1 MLTRRTLMLTGFAFA
16 GSAFA
21 LSQAQAEAIPGS
33 LAQALRSAEEQ
44 LGARI
49 GLAVLRADGTP
60 LWMHHANE
68 AFAFNSTFK
77 AFAAAAVLSRVDAG
91 QDSLDRLIRF
101 SPAEIV
107 TYSPVTETRLDS
119 GMSLGE
125 ICEAALTTSDNTA
138 GNLMLDAIGGPE
150 GFTAFMRQSGDTVS
164 RLDRW
169 ETELNEAA
177 PGDPHDTTS
186 PEAAAESLRQFLF
199 GNLLSEPSRALLRQW
214 LEGNQVGGP
223 LFRAALP
230 EGWQI
235 ADRTGAGGYGS
246 RSIIAAIWSPGGAPV
261 VAALYLTQTEASME
275 ERNTAVAAIGAAIFA
290 SLPA

>member
-1 MLTRRTLMLTGFAFA
+1 MLSRRTVLLT
-16 GSAFA
+16 SFA
-21 LSQAQAEAIPGS
+21 LAASTLPLSSAQAEPIPEA
-33 LAQALRSAEEQ
+33 LAQALRSAEDR
-44 LGARI
+44 LGARV
-49 GLAVLRADGTP
+49 GLAVLRADGAP
-60 LWMHHANE
+60 MWMHHADE
-68 AFAFNSTFK
+68 TFAFNSTFK

-91 QDSLDRLIRF
+91 QDRLDRVIRI
-101 SPAEIV
+101 SPDEVV

-119 GMSLGE
+119 GMTLGE
-125 ICEAALTTSDNTA
+125 ICEAALSTSDNTA

-177 PGDPHDTTS
+177 PGDPRDTTS
-186 PEAAAESLRQFLF
+186 PEAAANSLRQFLF
-199 GNLLSEPSRALLRQW
+199 GNLLSEPSRALLSLW

-230 EGWQI
+230 DGWQI

-246 RSIIAAIWSPGGAPV
+246 RSIIAAIWSPGGVPV
-261 VAALYLTQTEASME
+261 VVGLYLTQTDASMD
-275 ERNTAVAAIGAAIFA
+275 ERNTAVAEIGAAIFS

>member
-16 GSAFA
+16 GSALA
-21 LSQAQAEAIPGS
+21 LSQAQAEALPD
-33 LAQALRSAEEQ
+33 AVANALRSAEEQ
-44 LGARI
+44 LGART
-49 GLAVLRADGTP
+49 GLAVLRTDGTP

-101 SPAEIV
+101 SPDEIV
-107 TYSPVTETRLDS
+107 TYSPVTEARLDS
-119 GMSLGE
+119 GMTLGE

-138 GNLMLDAIGGPE
+138 GNLMLDAVGGPE

-169 ETELNEAA
+169 ETDLNEAA
-177 PGDPHDTTS
+177 PGDPRDTTS
-186 PEAAAESLRQFLF
+186 PEAAAESLRRFLF

-230 EGWQI
+230 DGWQI

-261 VAALYLTQTEASME
+261 VAALYLTQTDASME
-275 ERNTAVAAIGAAIFA
+275 ERNTAVAAIGAAIFS
-290 SLPA
+290 SL

>member
-1 MLTRRTLMLTGFAFA
+1 MLTRRTLMLTGLSFA
-16 GSAFA
+16 GSTLA
-21 LSQAQAEAIPGS
+21 LTRAQAGTIPDA
-33 LAQALRSAEEQ
+33 LAQALRSAEER

-49 GLAVLRADGTP
+49 GLAVLRMDGTP
-60 LWMHHANE
+60 LWSHHADE
-68 AFAFNSTFK
+68 TFAFNSTFK

-91 QDSLDRLIRF
+91 QDRLDRVVQI
-101 SPAEIV
+101 SPDEVV
-107 TYSPVTETRLDS
+107 TYSPVVETRLDS
-119 GMSLGE
+119 GMTLGE
-125 ICEAALTTSDNTA
+125 ICEAALSTSDNTA
-138 GNLMLDAIGGPE
+138 GNLMLDALGGPE
-150 GFTAFMRQSGDTVS
+150 GFTAFMRESGDAVS

-177 PGDPHDTTS
+177 PGDPRDTTS

-199 GNLLSEPSRALLRQW
+199 GDLLSEPSRALLRQW

-223 LFRAALP
+223 LFRASLP
-230 EGWQI
+230 DGWRI

-246 RSIIAAIWSPGGAPV
+246 RSIIAAIWPPSGAPV

-275 ERNTAVAAIGAAIFA
+275 ERNTAVAAIGAAIFS